1 MSAELTKLQ
10 KEYDQIEYYLAQS
23 KAALENKEKAIEK
36 MKSNIE
42 VESKTK
48 TNVKE
53 ELVKMEMNYENLNKD
68 YERFR

>member
-1 MSAELTKLQ
+1 
-10 KEYDQIEYYLAQS
+10 
-23 KAALENKEKAIEK
+23 